1 MGGLAHFIERAGIA
15 TTQISLVRLH
25 SEKLRPPRALW
36 VSFELGRPLGPPNQP
51 DFQHGV
57 LMATLRLLE
66 AEKGPL
72 LVDYPL
78 DAPVSA
84 GEQSGW
90 SCPISFS
97 APAEALTGAAAFD
110 QELRDELAYL
120 QPWYDRAVATRR
132 RTSVGASG
140 LQLAALA
147 QLICDLMGN
156 SLPPS
161 PRADLPLAEVARLA
175 AEDLKAFYF
184 EAASAQPGD
193 ASTAQLRAWFWDT
206 SRAGA
211 ALRKIGERFAASDD
225 AALRLTGMYFIVP
238 RSEA

>member
-1 MGGLAHFIERAGIA
+1 MGGLAHFIEQAGIA

-51 DFQHGV
+51 EFQHGV
-57 LMATLRLLE
+57 LLATLRLLE
-66 AEKGPL
+66 AETGPVL
-72 LVDYPL
+72 IDYPL
-78 DAPVSA
+78 DAPESA

-97 APAEALTGAAAFD
+97 APAEELTGVAALR
-110 QELRDELAYL
+110 QQLRDEMAYL
-120 QPWYDRAVATRR
+120 RPWYERAVAARG

-140 LQLAALA
+140 LRFAELA
-147 QLICDLMGN
+147 QLVCDLVDDPWP
-156 SLPPS
+156 LS
-161 PRADLPLAEVARLA
+161 PRDDLPLAEVARLA

-211 ALRKIGERFAASDD
+211 ALRQIAARFVASDD
-225 AALRLTGMYFIVP
+225 EALKLTGMYFIVP
-238 RSEA
+238 RSET